1 MVVSMGGLSVRAAV
15 QSAASSREALT
26 QLVGRQ
32 AVDRS
37 PVRWDVAERRDHYV
51 TEDGRRVGS
60 TSGRAERERHVHV
73 VVAPDRDPNRVLVQV
88 TDRTRRGESR
98 DGRGHHDFVLFLRKP
113 SDSRIREAEQAL
125 ASALKRTR

>member
-15 QSAASSREALT
+15 QSAASSREALA

-32 AVDRS
+32 AVDKS

-51 TEDGRRVGS
+51 TEDGRRLAS
-60 TSGRAERERHVHV
+60 TGRAGRDRHVHV
-73 VVAPDRDPNRVLVQV
+73 VIAPDRDPNQVLVQV

-113 SDSRIREAEQAL
+113 SDSRIREAELQL